1 MTHCVTLTCT
11 GLEGWVPSSAI
22 DHCCRHCCIH
32 DDPHLYTFDGYQYDL
47 HRPCNYT
54 AAQTTHHHHHDD
66 DDNYDNNNNYYYYNN
81 NANNN
86 HYYNDANNNYHYNND
101 NNKYNY
107 NNANNINN
115 NYYHNNDNNY
125 YNNDQNNNNANA
137 SEAPDVGVFVEFK
150 SCYGRASCLHS
161 AVFRDSP
168 DTIITLVNGDEF
180 NLLVDGN
187 TVKVPVSG
195 VSAVATTSSHGTTQ
209 HHSSVLAWRN
219 SGCTFLLGSSKL
231 MLQHCR
237 HRLDIWT
244 HPYHLDKLD
253 GLCGHFNYHQGD
265 DFTARDGTV
274 YPLHYW
280 PSHFTTSWMT
290 PDQPNPSCH
299 DPNPPTTTNPCHLDE
314 EVEEERVLLNHYR
327 ERCGRALGDMIRL
340 HTKLQGHIKTC
351 IFDLC
356 MLKQSGRG
364 EREVGAWLLHLR
376 DNLRI
381 SAGIINSTLLMSCG
395 CMVRLEPQL
404 SNMAQ
409 QLPLLINSLHE
420 FLEAIQTFG
429 DLGSFTLVEPRREPN
444 KHYPESSSYP
454 SAASYPSLGSS
465 GPLISP
471 DFLMEVTKSK
481 TDKLF
486 AKLSMVW
493 QQPQQQTDST
503 TTSTTSTTTT
513 KTRRR
518 RRRREIEQSSSSP
531 SSSSSSCPMTIMRDA
546 HRELTEVAMLVL
558 ELRGAVEGSN
568 IGEDEMK
575 QNRFGNTDGPGN
587 TDRSGTT
594 DGWIVN
600 KMATEEPL
608 AAPTVLSNGHTM
620 VNGEAETDEPPEK
633 KMKVDMGWP
642 DSKNRSVLLTEADH
656 PNAAHQIPP
665 KKNYYIHLW
674 NRSPDLPT
682 LYCSWPTSPVCCL
695 SRHICREAKVPP
707 PSPKSSEGTPASPPR
722 QRTPPRDVDQSGT
735 LILGPGGKKDDL
747 VHLLGQSLPR
757 LSSDQKD
764 TVARAKKYAM
774 EQSIRLVLMKQTLA
788 HQQQQA
794 KSLQRHQALVL
805 MCRVYVGSISF
816 ELKEDTIRQAFV
828 PFGPI
833 KSINMSWD
841 PVTQKH
847 KGFAFV
853 EYEMPEAAQL
863 ALEQMNGVM
872 IGGRNI
878 KVGRPSNMPQKW
890 STAQGLSACDVA
902 LLRHHS
908 MTQPDHTA
916 SITSALFTKILS
928 GSLSYMHSAQTVIDE
943 ITEEA
948 NYYNRIYIASVHQD
962 LSETDIKSVF
972 EAFGKIKCMLT
983 PGTTPGKHK
992 GYGFI
997 EYENSQSAQEAIASM
1012 NLFDLGG
1019 QYLRV
1024 GKAITPPGSFYI
1036 FSLQGPLSAP
1046 TQMPTAAAVAAAAA
1060 TAKIQAMD
1068 ALATNAM
1075 GLVQGLSSSPGS
1087 VSQLPPVG
1095 VVGSVPPVGTVGS
1108 LSSTLPNVS
1117 TPGLGVLGGSGGT
1130 VPPVGV
1136 VNSLPT
1142 PGAAI
1147 PPPQIIT
1154 SLPVPGTS
1162 AAGGTPASAA
1172 STAVAAAAAAAAAAA
1187 SGTAAGLGEDR
1198 KPTHQEELAKK
1209 LMEDNEPQTLQQ
1221 QESMSIKG
1229 QSARHLVMQKLMRK
1243 SESTVVILRNMVGAE
1258 EVDELLQ
1265 EEITEECGRFGTVR
1279 HVIIYQERQS
1289 EDDDAEILVKIFVE
1303 FATPSESAAAQE
1315 ALNGRYFG
1323 GRLVKAELY
1332 DQNMYNHNDLSG

>member
-1 MTHCVTLTCT
+1 
-11 GLEGWVPSSAI
+11 
-22 DHCCRHCCIH
+22 
-32 DDPHLYTFDGYQYDL
+32 
-47 HRPCNYT
+47 
-54 AAQTTHHHHHDD
+54 
-66 DDNYDNNNNYYYYNN
+66 
-81 NANNN
+81 
-86 HYYNDANNNYHYNND
+86 
-101 NNKYNY
+101 
-107 NNANNINN
+107 
-115 NYYHNNDNNY
+115 
-125 YNNDQNNNNANA
+125 
-137 SEAPDVGVFVEFK
+137 
-150 SCYGRASCLHS
+150 
-161 AVFRDSP
+161 
-168 DTIITLVNGDEF
+168 
-180 NLLVDGN
+180 
-187 TVKVPVSG
+187 
-195 VSAVATTSSHGTTQ
+195 
-209 HHSSVLAWRN
+209 
-219 SGCTFLLGSSKL
+219 
-231 MLQHCR
+231 
-237 HRLDIWT
+237 
-244 HPYHLDKLD
+244 
-253 GLCGHFNYHQGD
+253 
-265 DFTARDGTV
+265 
-274 YPLHYW
+274 
-280 PSHFTTSWMT
+280 
-290 PDQPNPSCH
+290 
-299 DPNPPTTTNPCHLDE
+299 
-314 EVEEERVLLNHYR
+314 
-327 ERCGRALGDMIRL
+327 
-340 HTKLQGHIKTC
+340 
-351 IFDLC
+351 
-356 MLKQSGRG
+356 
-364 EREVGAWLLHLR
+364 
-376 DNLRI
+376 
-381 SAGIINSTLLMSCG
+381 
-395 CMVRLEPQL
+395 
-404 SNMAQ
+404 
-409 QLPLLINSLHE
+409 
-420 FLEAIQTFG
+420 
-429 DLGSFTLVEPRREPN
+429 
-444 KHYPESSSYP
+444 
-454 SAASYPSLGSS
+454 
-465 GPLISP
+465 
-471 DFLMEVTKSK
+471 
-481 TDKLF
+481 
-486 AKLSMVW
+486 
-493 QQPQQQTDST
+493 
-503 TTSTTSTTTT
+503 
-513 KTRRR
+513 
-518 RRRREIEQSSSSP
+518 
-531 SSSSSSCPMTIMRDA
+531 
-546 HRELTEVAMLVL
+546 
-558 ELRGAVEGSN
+558 
-568 IGEDEMK
+568 
-575 QNRFGNTDGPGN
+575 
-587 TDRSGTT
+587 
-594 DGWIVN
+594 
-600 KMATEEPL
+600 MATEESL
-608 AAPTVLSNGHTM
+608 AAPPVLSNGHTM
-620 VNGEAETDEPPEK
+620 VNGEVETDEPPEK

-665 KKNYYIHLW
+665 KKKLLYTFMCW

-695 SRHICREAKVPP
+695 SRHICREAK
-707 PSPKSSEGTPASPPR
+707 PSPKSSEGTPETPPR
-722 QRTPPRDVDQSGT
+722 LRTPPPREVDQSGT

-878 KVGRPSNMPQKW
+878 KVGRPSNMPQ
-890 STAQGLSACDVA
+890 
-902 LLRHHS
+902 
-908 MTQPDHTA
+908 
-916 SITSALFTKILS
+916 
-928 GSLSYMHSAQTVIDE
+928 AQTVIDE

-1117 TPGLGVLGGSGGT
+1117 TPGMGVLGGSGGT